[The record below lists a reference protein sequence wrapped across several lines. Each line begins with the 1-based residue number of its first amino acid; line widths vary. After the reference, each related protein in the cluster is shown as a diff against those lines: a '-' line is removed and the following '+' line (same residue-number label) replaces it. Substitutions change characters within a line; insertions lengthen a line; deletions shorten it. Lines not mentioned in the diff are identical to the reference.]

1 MTTDAAVSKQRAELS
16 DAKRALLSR
25 RLRGGSGNARRDAS
39 IGPRPPGASP
49 LSFAQQRLWFLC
61 QLEPANASYN
71 IPTALRI
78 RGNPDIP
85 VLERCINEIIRRH
98 EVLRT
103 TFSVVDDQPVQRIAP
118 ELSLTIPVESLA
130 GLPESVRESEALARA
145 RAEGETV
152 FDLERGPL
160 VRAVLLDLGE
170 RDGAGDYVLLFTV
183 HHIVS
188 DGWSAGILFREF
200 TALYGAFLEGKP
212 APLPEPAIQY
222 TDFAHWQRGW
232 LQGET
237 LERQVRYWTGQLR
250 NAPALLELPT
260 DHSRPAVQS
269 YRGATHAF
277 KLAPEL
283 GGALHR
289 LAREQGVTV
298 FVVLL
303 AAFDALLGR
312 YSRQTDLC
320 VGIPVAGRN
329 RLETEGLIGFFV
341 NTLIIRADLKGDPSF
356 AEFLHRVHERTLG
369 ALAHQDLP
377 FEKLVE
383 ELQPVRDLS
392 YSPLFQVMFVLHNV
406 PRGEVAVPGIR
417 VELLDVDYG
426 TAKFD
431 LILHATEE
439 GQGFDAALE
448 YSTDLF
454 ERDTIVRMAGHWTML
469 LQEAVLHP
477 DRPISELA
485 LLTPEERAA
494 LLLDWNATSQ
504 GLPEVPGFPRLF
516 EDQVR
521 RMPDRIA
528 VSCGG
533 QALAYAE
540 LNRRAN
546 RLAHALIR
554 EGVGA
559 DTVVA
564 LLDRRGVDFLV
575 MILAVLKA
583 GGAYLPLDPE
593 YPDAR
598 LAQILTQSRAGLV
611 LVGQASPATAP
622 GAAEAGVRMVS
633 PEGLLTGSEPETD
646 PPACYGPSNL
656 AYVIYTSGSTG
667 TPKGAMVHHAGLLNN
682 VLSKIETLDLTGE
695 DVIGQTASQCFDI
708 SVWQF
713 LAALACGACTRIV
726 PDEAMRDPA
735 ALLAAI
741 EADGI
746 SVLEIVPSLMRA
758 LLDWE
763 PLPPLSALRWLI
775 PTGEALPPEVCRDWL
790 RRYPDIPL
798 LNAYGPAECSDDVA
812 YHRIEEAPAGD
823 SLHVP
828 IGRPIANTRLYV
840 LGPNLELL
848 PVGVPGELCVA
859 GVGVG
864 RGYLNDPARTALSFV
879 PNPFNEALG
888 EALGSR
894 PQALGNTNPSASSL
908 APEFLE
914 PSAYSLAPSS
924 SRLYRTGDLARW
936 RPDGTLEFLDRLDRQ
951 VKVRGFRIELGE
963 IESRLRQHPKVREA
977 AAMVREDR
985 RGGKQ
990 LAACL
995 VTDDGSRDAE
1005 EFRRFLKESL
1015 PDYMVPSAFAFLESL
1030 PLNANGKLDRKALP
1044 EPDSGAPSH
1053 HYLAPRNL
1061 TEHVLAGI
1069 WRDLLDVERVGIH
1082 DNFFSLG
1089 GDSILAIQIVNRAGR
1104 AGVRLTPR
1112 QIFQYQTVAE
1122 LAAAA
1127 EAQAA
1132 IETDQGPVTGEVP
1145 LTPVQHWFFALGLI
1159 NPHHWNQSLLF
1170 EARRPLDA
1178 GVLRQVCAEL
1188 LSRHDLLRAR
1198 FFPSADGWRQVCMPV
1213 SDEPVFGVADLSAIP
1228 AADLRPAIE
1237 AEASRW
1243 QASLN
1248 LADGPLIWVVLL
1260 KLGEGRSDRLLIVV
1274 HHLVID
1280 GVSWRVLLEDLQLA
1294 YERIAAGS
1302 PSDLPAKTASFKHWA
1317 ERLAAHADSCRL
1329 REELGYWLEA
1339 AATESAPLPVDYPG
1353 GENTE
1358 ASSDKLVAVLDEAD
1372 TRALLKDV
1380 PPVYRTQINDA
1391 LLAALTPALC
1401 RWTGGDSVALDLEGH
1416 GREDLFEDVDISRT
1430 LGWFTSVFPF
1440 VLHGEAG
1447 AGPTELLL
1455 SVKERMRLLPNRG
1468 IGYGLLRYLA
1478 HGQDIDRLAERSAP
1492 RVSFNYLGQLDAAL
1506 PEDALLGFADE
1517 PIGPHEDV
1525 RSVRPY
1531 ELEIDCEVRDGRLSV
1546 VWRYSRARYRRET
1559 IDALAQSYLDHLRAL
1574 IRACLARPEQTL
1586 SAADFPL
1593 ASLIPAE
1600 LARLPYPPSAVEDIY
1615 PLTPLQEGLLFHT
1628 LMLPGSGIYIM
1639 QDSFSLVGRIDAE
1652 VFREAWQRVVDRH
1665 AILRTS
1671 VIWECSGRPHQIVH
1685 REARLPFEYFD
1696 WSGCGETE
1704 QKARL
1709 DALLSGELREG
1720 FDLTRPPLMR
1730 IRLIHFG
1737 GDRYHCIRSYHHI
1750 LMDAWCDSLILSDFK
1765 SCYFALLRGKPL
1777 PKGPT
1782 RIYRD
1787 YVAWL
1792 HRQDAAQAERFWRRY
1807 LEGFTDPTP
1816 LVVDRPVGEAER
1828 SGAEVGDVATRLS
1841 AEDTEKLHA
1850 LARQYRLTPNTFAQ
1864 AAWALVLARY
1874 SGRRDVLYG
1883 VTVAGRP
1890 AHLPGIEEVIGLFIN
1905 TLPLRVSVNPEWT
1918 VLHLLQ
1924 VLLQQNLELR
1934 QYEYAPLVDIQ
1945 SWSEIPKG
1953 VPMFRHLFVF
1963 ENAPVDSGLIAD
1975 TGDLRITEVLDRTHT
1990 NYPITVM
1997 AVPGEQL
2004 HLQITYETDR
2014 FEPAVAQRL
2023 VEHFR
2028 SALEQMIRNPLAR
2041 VGELSLPTADERRRI
2056 LADWNRTGREFG
2068 EGDFVARFERQAA
2081 RTPKR
2086 VAVSSG
2092 SERLT
2097 YAQLDERA
2105 GRIARSL
2112 RARGVGPDTVVG
2124 LLDERGVDFPA
2135 MILGVFKA
2143 GAAYLPLE
2151 PEHPDARLADIIH
2164 SSRAA
2169 LVITGEAYRRRL
2181 ETLLGPE
2188 DRPDVAACAELESRP
2203 STGGLAA
2210 GGNDRNLAY
2219 IIYTSGSTGTPKGA
2233 MVERRGMLNNL
2244 LTKIP
2249 AMDLTEADIIAQTAS
2264 QCFDISVWQFLTALL
2279 CGAEV
2284 RIYPDEVARNPER
2297 LLRAVAEDG
2306 VTILESVPSLIRAM
2320 LDFGGVELPRLRWL
2334 LPTGEAF
2341 PPEHCRLWMDRYPHV
2356 GLLNAYGPAECSD
2369 DVTYHR
2375 IEEVPETDQA
2385 SMPIGRPVDNME
2397 IYLLDPWLN
2406 PVPVGVPGELC
2417 VAGIG
2422 VGRGYLHRPEL
2433 TAEKFIPN
2441 PFIEALGS
2449 RPQALGNESLEP
2461 SAYRLEPS
2469 SSRLY
2474 RTGDLARYREDGVIE
2489 YLGRIDHQ
2497 VKIRGF
2503 RIELG
2508 EIEARLLA
2516 HPEVREAAAVVR
2528 DDLPGGRC
2536 LVAYLVPDAGDSLD
2550 RTELK
2555 SFLAQ
2560 TLPPYMVPAVF
2571 VFLDGM
2577 PLNRNGK
2584 IDRKALPAPE
2594 GEYRPGRSYAAPRN
2608 AAEER
2613 LAAIW
2618 EEVLEISPVGIEDN
2632 FFELGGHSLL
2642 AIQVLS
2648 RVREIFAVE
2657 LPMRSV
2663 FDRPTVAAQAELI
2676 QIGGQGSEEDRSPD
2690 FEREARLDPE
2700 IRIVS
2705 AAALPNSPPRSVFLT
2720 GATGFLGAH
2729 LLQELLERTDAEV
2742 RCLVRAASREEGLAK
2757 LAGTMERYGIPL
2769 PSLPDRVVPVC
2780 GDLAKPYLGLPLQ
2793 EFFALS
2799 GAVEA
2804 VFHCAAVLSDAQPYG
2819 ALKPANVD
2827 GTREVLRLACLGRA
2841 KPLHYVSTVSVFGN
2855 AVSPE
2860 PEGFRETD
2868 FIRPDGNLKDGYDQ
2882 SKWVAEALVRQA
2894 RQRGLPATVYRPSHI
2909 AGHSRT
2915 GAWNTQDIVCRM
2927 IKGCIDLGR
2936 APADHAVD
2944 MVPVDYAARAIV
2956 AVAGCPGAV
2965 GRTLHLTHP
2974 NPPSSGLL
2982 FEWIRGLG
2990 YAIEPMP
2997 FSRWSGEAAEA
3008 VRNSKD
3014 HPLFPLIPGFRH
3026 EGEAAA
3032 AVQRFDSRATAALL
3046 SDLGVP
3052 FIDIDPARVSR
3063 YFERFV
3069 EAGFLSPPT
3078 R

>member
-1 MTTDAAVSKQRAELS
+1 MTTDAAVSKQRTELS
-16 DAKRALLSR
+16 EAKRALLSR
-25 RLRGGSGNARRDAS
+25 RLRGGSGETRRDAS
-39 IGPRPPGASP
+39 IGPRPPGTSP

-61 QLEPANASYN
+61 QLEPSNASYN
-71 IPTALRI
+71 IPTALRV
-78 RGNPDIP
+78 RGNLDIP

-98 EVLRT
+98 EVLRA

-118 ELSLTIPVESLA
+118 ELRLAIPVENLA
-130 GLPESVRESEALARA
+130 DLPESVREPKALARA
-145 RAEGETV
+145 RAEGERV

-160 VRAVLLDLGE
+160 VRALLLDLGE
-170 RDGAGDYVLLFTV
+170 RGGAGDYVLVFTI

-200 TALYGAFLEGKP
+200 TALYEAFLEGKP
-212 APLPEPAIQY
+212 APLPELAIQY
-222 TDFAHWQRGW
+222 ADFAHWQRGW

-237 LERQVRYWTGQLR
+237 LERQLRYWTGQLR
-250 NAPALLELPT
+250 DAPALLELPT
-260 DHSRPAVQS
+260 DHPRPTVQS

-283 GGALHR
+283 GSALHR

-329 RLETEGLIGFFV
+329 RVETEGLIGFFV

-356 AEFLHRVHERTLG
+356 AELLHRVHERTLG

-406 PRGEVAVPGIR
+406 PRGAAAVPGIR

-469 LQEAVLHP
+469 LREAARHP

-485 LLTPEERAA
+485 VLTPEERAA
-494 LLLDWNATSQ
+494 LLLDWNDTNR
-504 GLPEVPGFPRLF
+504 GLPDVPGFPRLF

-521 RMPDRIA
+521 RTPDRIA

-533 QALAYAE
+533 QVLVYAE

-559 DTVVA
+559 DSVVA
-564 LLDRRGVDFLV
+564 LLDRRGIDFLV

-598 LAQILTQSRAGLV
+598 LAQILTQSNARLV
-611 LVGQASPATAP
+611 LARHASVRRV
-622 GAAEAGVRMVS
+622 AEAGMRIVS
-633 PEGLLTGSEPETD
+633 PESLLTGDEPETD
-646 PPACYGPSNL
+646 PRVGYGPSNL

-682 VLSKIETLDLTGE
+682 VLSKIDVLGLTGE
-695 DVIGQTASQCFDI
+695 DIIGQTASQCFDI

-713 LAALACGACTRIV
+713 LTALACGACTRIV
-726 PDEAMRDPA
+726 PDETMRDPA

-763 PLPPLSALRWLI
+763 PLPPLPALRWLI
-775 PTGEALPPEVCRDWL
+775 PTGEALPPEVCLEWL

-812 YHRIEEAPAGD
+812 YHRIEEAPAGT
-823 SLHVP
+823 SSHVP

-848 PVGVPGELCVA
+848 PIGVPGELCVA

-864 RGYLNDPARTALSFV
+864 RGYLNDSARTALSFV
-879 PNPFNEALG
+879 PDPFGADPG
-888 EALGSR
+888 G
-894 PQALGNTNPSASSL
+894 
-908 APEFLE
+908 
-914 PSAYSLAPSS
+914 
-924 SRLYRTGDLARW
+924 RLYRTGDLARW
-936 RPDGTLEFLDRLDRQ
+936 RPDGSLEFLDRLDQQ

-963 IESRLRQHPKVREA
+963 VESRLRQHPKVREA
-977 AAMVREDR
+977 AAIVREDR

-990 LAACL
+990 LVAYL

-1044 EPDSGAPSH
+1044 EPDASTTNH
-1053 HYLAPRNL
+1053 RYLAPRNL

-1069 WRDLLDVERVGIH
+1069 WRDLLNVERVGIH

-1089 GDSILAIQIVNRAGR
+1089 GDSILAIQIVNRASR

-1132 IETDQGPVTGEVP
+1132 IDTDQGPIVGEVP
-1145 LTPVQHWFFALGLI
+1145 LTPVQHWFFELGLI

-1198 FFPSADGWRQVCMPV
+1198 FFPAADGWRQVCMPV
-1213 SDEPVFGVADLSAIP
+1213 SDEPVFGIADLSATP
-1228 AADLRPAIE
+1228 AADLRSAIE

-1248 LADGPLIWVVLL
+1248 LADGPLIRVVLL
-1260 KLGEGRSDRLLIVV
+1260 KLGEGRNDRLLIVV

-1294 YERIAAGS
+1294 YERIAAEGS
-1302 PSDLPAKTASFKHWA
+1302 PDLPVKTASFKQWA
-1317 ERLAAHADSCRL
+1317 ERLSAHADSCRL
-1329 REELGYWLEA
+1329 QEELGYWLEGTA
-1339 AATESAPLPVDYPG
+1339 AESARLPVDHPE

-1358 ASSDKLVAVLDEAD
+1358 ASSDKLVAVLDEAN

-1380 PPVYRTQINDA
+1380 PQVYRTQINDA
-1391 LLAALTPALC
+1391 LLAALTPTLC
-1401 RWTGGDSVALDLEGH
+1401 EWTGGNRIAIDLEGH
-1416 GREDLFEDVDISRT
+1416 GREDLFEDLDISRT

-1447 AGPTELLL
+1447 AGPTEVLV

-1478 HGQDIDRLAERSAP
+1478 RRPDIARLAGRPAP
-1492 RVSFNYLGQLDAAL
+1492 LISFNYLGQLDAAF
-1506 PEDALLGFADE
+1506 PEDALLGFANE

-1531 ELEIDCEVRDGRLSV
+1531 ELEIDCEVRDGRLAV

-1559 IDALAQSYLDHLRAL
+1559 IAALAQSYLDHLRAL
-1574 IRACLARPEQTL
+1574 IRACLAGPEQAL

-1600 LARLPYPPSAVEDIY
+1600 LAKLPYPASAVEDIY

-1639 QDSFSLVGRIDAE
+1639 QDSFSLVGRIDVE

-1665 AILRTS
+1665 TILRTS
-1671 VIWECSGRPHQIVH
+1671 VLWECSGRPHQIVH

-1696 WSGCGETE
+1696 WSGCGEPE

-1709 DALLSGELREG
+1709 DALLAGELREG
-1720 FDLTRPPLMR
+1720 FDLARPPLMR

-1737 GDRYHCIRSYHHI
+1737 EDRYHCIRSYHHI

-1792 HRQDAAQAERFWRRY
+1792 QRQDQSQAERFWRRY

-1816 LVVDRPVGEAER
+1816 LVVDRPVDEAER

-1975 TGDLRITEVLDRTHT
+1975 TEELRITEVLDRTHT

-2023 VEHFR
+2023 VEHFK
-2028 SALEQMIRNPLAR
+2028 SALEQMIRNPLVR
-2041 VGELSLPTADERRRI
+2041 VGELSLPTADERRQL
-2056 LADWNRTGREFG
+2056 LADWNRTGRDFG
-2068 EGDFVARFERQAA
+2068 EADFVARFERQAA
-2081 RTPKR
+2081 RTPER

-2092 SERLT
+2092 SARLT
-2097 YAQLDERA
+2097 YAELDERA
-2105 GRIARSL
+2105 NRIARSL
-2112 RARGVGPDTVVG
+2112 RVRGIGPDTVVG
-2124 LLDERGVDFPA
+2124 LLDERGIDFPA

-2151 PEHPDARLADIIH
+2151 PEHPDARLADIIRG
-2164 SSRAA
+2164 SRAA
-2169 LVITGEAYRRRL
+2169 LIITREVYRPRL
-2181 ETLLGPE
+2181 ETLLGAE
-2188 DRPDVAACAELESRP
+2188 DRPAIATCAELESRP

-2249 AMDLTEADIIAQTAS
+2249 ALGLTESDIIAQTAS

-2320 LDFGGVELPRLRWL
+2320 LDFDGVELPRLRWL

-2375 IEEVPETDQA
+2375 IEEVPETNQA

-2417 VAGIG
+2417 VAGVG
-2422 VGRGYLHRPEL
+2422 VGRGYLDRPDL
-2433 TAEKFIPN
+2433 SAAAFVPH
-2441 PFIEALGS
+2441 PFAS
-2449 RPQALGNESLEP
+2449 EP
-2461 SAYRLEPS
+2461 G
-2469 SSRLY
+2469 SRLY

-2489 YLGRIDHQ
+2489 YLGRIDNQ

-2516 HPEVREAAAVVR
+2516 HPDVREAAVVVR

-2536 LVAYLVPDAGDSLD
+2536 LVAYLVSGAGDSLD

-2571 VFLDGM
+2571 VFLGGM

-2584 IDRKALPAPE
+2584 IDRKALPAPQ
-2594 GEYRPGRSYAAPRN
+2594 GEYRPERSYLAPRN
-2608 AAEER
+2608 ATEER

-2618 EEVLEISPVGIEDN
+2618 EDILEVSPVGVDDN

-2648 RVREIFAVE
+2648 RVREAFAVE
-2657 LPMRSV
+2657 LPMRSI

-2676 QIGGQGSEEDRSPD
+2676 QTGGQAAGETDLVPD
-2690 FEREARLDPE
+2690 LEREARLEPE
-2700 IRIVS
+2700 IRV
-2705 AAALPNSPPRSVFLT
+2705 AAAGALPNFPPRSVFLT

-2742 RCLVRAASREEGLAK
+2742 RCLVRAASPEKGLSR
-2757 LAGTMERYGIPL
+2757 LAGTMARYGIPL
-2769 PSLPDRVVPVC
+2769 ASLGDRVLPIC
-2780 GDLAKPYLGLPLQ
+2780 GDLRKPYLGLSPR
-2793 EFFALS
+2793 EFFVLS
-2799 GAVEA
+2799 DAVEA
-2804 VFHCAAVLSDAQPYG
+2804 VFHCAAVVSDMQPYG

-2855 AVSPE
+2855 ALSPE
-2860 PEGFRETD
+2860 PEGFREND
-2868 FIRPDGNLKDGYDQ
+2868 FIRPGGNLRDGYDQ

-2894 RQRGLPATVYRPSHI
+2894 WQRGLPVTVYRPSHI
-2909 AGHSRT
+2909 VGHSRT
-2915 GAWNTQDIVCRM
+2915 GAWNTGDIVSRM
-2927 IKGCIDLGR
+2927 IKGCIDLRR
-2936 APADHAVD
+2936 APVDQAVD
-2944 MVPVDYAARAIV
+2944 MIPVDYAARAIV
-2956 AVAGCPGAV
+2956 AVAGCPDAV
-2965 GRTLHLTHP
+2965 GRTLHLVHP
-2974 NPPSSGLL
+2974 NPPPSERL
-2982 FEWIRGLG
+2982 FEWIKDLG
-2990 YAIEPMP
+2990 YAMELMP
-2997 FSRWSGEAAEA
+2997 FSRWSGEVAEA
-3008 VRNSKD
+3008 VRNAED
-3014 HPLFPLIPGFRH
+3014 HPLFHLMPGFPH
-3026 EGEAAA
+3026 EREETT

-3052 FIDIDPARVSR
+3052 FIDIDPVRIAH
-3063 YFERFV
+3063 YFERFF
-3069 EAGFLSPPT
+3069 ETGFLSPPA